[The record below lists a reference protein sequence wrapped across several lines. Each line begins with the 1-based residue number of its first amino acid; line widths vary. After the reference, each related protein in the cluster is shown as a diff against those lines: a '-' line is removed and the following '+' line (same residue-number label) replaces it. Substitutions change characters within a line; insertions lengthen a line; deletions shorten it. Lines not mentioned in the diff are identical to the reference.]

1 MAELEQTDPLRARAI
16 RTRARDSVVRLA
28 ATFPGNAE
36 TGVFDP
42 AITEIGSEAELRFE
56 EFGNDEVCPVLDPAT
71 GRCELYSSRPMT
83 CRTFGPPV
91 RSEDGLGVC
100 ELCFHGASDAQIA
113 ECEIVVDPDNLE
125 ADVLKRLEAESGT
138 EGQTAVAY
146 SVR

>member
-1 MAELEQTDPLRARAI
+1 MADLEHTNPLRAGAI
-16 RTRARDSVVRLA
+16 RTRARAAVVRLA

-36 TGVFDP
+36 TGIFDP
-42 AITEIGSEAELRFE
+42 SITEIGSEAELRFE
-56 EFGNDEVCPVLDPAT
+56 EFGNDEVCPVLNPAT
-71 GRCELYSSRPMT
+71 GQCELYNSRPMT

-100 ELCFHGASDAQIA
+100 ELCFHGATDEQIA

-125 ADVLKRLEAESGT
+125 AEVLKRLEEESGT
-138 EGQTAVAY
+138 EGQTTVAY